1 MPSLKMTR
9 PCRSDPVLGG
19 IPASSVGLA
28 RTGARPRAAAGG
40 GPHAVNAVLAA
51 GKIVYRQASF
61 GGRGSFGTTGPRS
74 REETEMSALP
84 LSGIKILDLTRVLA
98 GPLSAQMLGDLGAEI
113 IKIERPGGG
122 DDARAFGPPY
132 LVDPEGKENNN
143 NSFYLCANRNKKS
156 VTVNIAAPEGQA
168 IIRELAKSCDV
179 MMENYKVGDLKRYKL
194 DYESIKAV
202 NPGIIYC
209 SVTGFG
215 QTGPYAPRAGYDA
228 IFQAMGGLMSVTGHM
243 DGEPG
248 AGPMKVGPSIVDYMT
263 GMNSSIGILSA
274 LYHRKVNGGAGQHID
289 VCLFDTVIASLSHYA
304 QIYLVNG
311 KTPPR
316 RGTWGNGGMP
326 AGVFRC
332 ADGEL
337 MLVVGN
343 DAQFARTCAVLG
355 SPELAT
361 NPKFLK
367 NNDRVV
373 NGKEIMAIFA
383 GLFLKKNVADW
394 LEALEQAGVPCG
406 PVNDF
411 AQVFADPHV
420 RQRGMQIK
428 VDHPFEHAL
437 SLIRNPLTFSE
448 TPVTE
453 YRAPPLLGADTRDVL
468 ATIGYDEAKLEALR
482 KQKII

>member
-1 MPSLKMTR
+1 
-9 PCRSDPVLGG
+9 
-19 IPASSVGLA
+19 
-28 RTGARPRAAAGG
+28 
-40 GPHAVNAVLAA
+40 
-51 GKIVYRQASF
+51 
-61 GGRGSFGTTGPRS
+61 
-74 REETEMSALP
+74 MSALP

-98 GPLSAQMLGDLGAEI
+98 GPLSAQMLGDLGADV
-113 IKIERPGGG
+113 IKIERPGTG

-143 NSFYLCANRNKKS
+143 NSFYLCANRSKRS
-156 VTVNIAAPEGQA
+156 VTVNIAKPEGQA
-168 IIRELAKSCDV
+168 IIRELAKSVDV
-179 MMENYKVGDLKRYKL
+179 FMENYKVGDLKRYGL
-194 DYESIKAV
+194 DYESIRAI

-243 DGEPG
+243 DDEPG

-263 GMNSSIGILSA
+263 GMNSSIAILAA
-274 LYHRKVNGGAGQHID
+274 LYHKKANGGEGQHLD
-289 VCLFDTVIASLSHYA
+289 VCLFDTVIASLSHWA

-311 KTPPR
+311 TSPPR

-326 AGVFRC
+326 AGMFRC
-332 ADGEL
+332 TDGEL

-343 DAQFARTCAVLG
+343 DGQFSRTCTVLG
-355 SPELAT
+355 APELAT
-361 NPKFLK
+361 NSKFLR

-373 NGKEIMAIFA
+373 HGKEIMAIFA
-383 GLFLKKNVADW
+383 GLFLKNTVAHW
-394 LEALEQAGVPCG
+394 LEELEKAGVPCG

-411 AQVFADPHV
+411 AQVFADEHV
-420 RQRGMQIK
+420 RSRGMEIK

-437 SLIRNPLTFSE
+437 SLIRNPLTFSG

-453 YRAPPLLGADTRDVL
+453 YKAPPKLGEHTREVL
-468 ATIGYDEAKLEALR
+468 ATIGYDDAKLEAL
-482 KQKII
+482 KQQKIV

>member
-1 MPSLKMTR
+1 ML
-9 PCRSDPVLGG
+9 
-19 IPASSVGLA
+19 
-28 RTGARPRAAAGG
+28 
-40 GPHAVNAVLAA
+40 
-51 GKIVYRQASF
+51 
-61 GGRGSFGTTGPRS
+61 
-74 REETEMSALP
+74 MSPLP
-84 LSGIKILDLTRVLA
+84 LSGIRILDLTRVLA
-98 GPLSAQMLGDLGAEI
+98 GPLSAQMLADLGAEV
-113 IKIERPGGG
+113 IKIERPGSG

-132 LVDPEGKENNN
+132 LADPQGRENNN

-156 VTVNIAAPEGQA
+156 VTVNIATAEGQE
-168 IIRELAKSCDV
+168 IIRELARSCDV

-194 DYESIKAV
+194 DYEAIKTV

-263 GMNSSIGILSA
+263 GMNTSIGILAA
-274 LYHRKVNGGAGQHID
+274 LYHRKVNGGEGQHVD
-289 VCLFDTVIASLSHYA
+289 VCLFDTVIASLSHFA

-311 KTPPR
+311 EIPPR

-343 DAQFARTCAVLG
+343 DTQFARTCAVLG
-355 SPELAT
+355 NEGLAT
-361 NPKFLK
+361 NPKFVR

-373 NGKEIMAIFA
+373 HGKEIMALFA
-383 GLFLKKNVADW
+383 DLFLKKPVAYW
-394 LEALEQAGVPCG
+394 LEELEKAGVPCG

-411 AQVFADPHV
+411 AQVFADEHV
-420 RQRGMQIK
+420 RERGMEIK
-428 VDHPFEHAL
+428 VNHPFEPKL
-437 SLIRNPLTFSE
+437 SLIRNPIVFSE
-448 TPVTE
+448 TPVKD
-453 YRAPPLLGADTRDVL
+453 YRAPPLLGENTREVL
-468 ATIGYDEAKLEALR
+468 ATIGYDEAKVEALKR
-482 KQKII
+482 EKII

>member
-1 MPSLKMTR
+1 M
-9 PCRSDPVLGG
+9 
-19 IPASSVGLA
+19 
-28 RTGARPRAAAGG
+28 
-40 GPHAVNAVLAA
+40 
-51 GKIVYRQASF
+51 F
-61 GGRGSFGTTGPRS
+61 
-74 REETEMSALP
+74 MSPLP

-98 GPLSAQMLGDLGAEI
+98 GPLSAQMLADLGAEV

-156 VTVNIAAPEGQA
+156 VTVNIATAEGQQ

-194 DYESIKAV
+194 DYEAIKAV

-263 GMNSSIGILSA
+263 GMNTSIGILAA
-274 LYHRKVNGGAGQHID
+274 LYHRKVNGGEGQHVD
-289 VCLFDTVIASLSHYA
+289 VCLFDTVIASLSHFA

-311 KTPPR
+311 EIPPR

-343 DAQFARTCAVLG
+343 DTQFARTCAVLG
-355 SPELAT
+355 SEGLAT
-361 NPKFLK
+361 NPKFVK

-373 NGKEIMAIFA
+373 HGKEIMALFA
-383 GLFLKKNVADW
+383 ALFLKKPVAYW
-394 LEALEQAGVPCG
+394 LEELEKAGVPCG

-411 AQVFADPHV
+411 AQVFADEHV
-420 RQRGMQIK
+420 RQRGMEIK
-428 VDHPFEHAL
+428 VNHPFEPAL
-437 SLIRNPLTFSE
+437 SLIRNPIVFSE
-448 TPVTE
+448 TPVKD
-453 YRAPPLLGADTRDVL
+453 YRAPPLLGENTREVL
-468 ATIGYDEAKLEALR
+468 ATIGYDDARIDAL
-482 KQKII
+482 KKEKIV

>member
-1 MPSLKMTR
+1 
-9 PCRSDPVLGG
+9 
-19 IPASSVGLA
+19 
-28 RTGARPRAAAGG
+28 
-40 GPHAVNAVLAA
+40 
-51 GKIVYRQASF
+51 
-61 GGRGSFGTTGPRS
+61 
-74 REETEMSALP
+74 MSALP

-98 GPLSAQMLGDLGAEI
+98 GPLSAQMLGDLGADV
-113 IKIERPGGG
+113 IKVERPGTG

-132 LVDPEGKENNN
+132 LTDPEGRENNN

-156 VTVNIAAPEGQA
+156 VTVNIAKPEGQA
-168 IIRELAKSCDV
+168 IIRQLAKDV
-179 MMENYKVGDLKRYKL
+179 DVFMENYKVGDLKRYGL
-194 DYESIKAV
+194 DYESIRAV
-202 NPGIIYC
+202 NPGVIYC

-263 GMNSSIGILSA
+263 GMNTSIAILAA
-274 LYHRKVNGGAGQHID
+274 LYHKKANGGDGQHLD
-289 VCLFDTVIASLSHYA
+289 VCLLDTVIASLSHYA
-304 QIYLVNG
+304 QIYLING
-311 KTPPR
+311 NSPPR

-332 ADGEL
+332 TDGEL

-343 DAQFARTCAVLG
+343 DAQFSRTCAVLG
-355 SPELAT
+355 EPALAT
-361 NPKFLK
+361 HPKFLK

-373 NGKEIMAIFA
+373 HGKEIMAIFA
-383 GLFLKKNVADW
+383 GLFLKNTVAYW
-394 LEALEQAGVPCG
+394 LDELEKAGVPCG

-420 RQRGMQIK
+420 RSRGMEIK

-437 SLIRNPLTFSE
+437 SLIRNPLTFSG
-448 TPVTE
+448 TPVND
-453 YRAPPLLGADTRDVL
+453 YRAPPMLGEHTRDIL
-468 ATIGYDEAKLEALR
+468 SKLGYDAAKLETL
-482 KQKII
+482 KQQGII